1 MGMVAGPE
9 RDKLYAQD
17 LQELTLGKA
26 VELAESVRYARLAA
40 QAAPAGSAAVIGA
53 ANDVVF
59 KIFKGERCSVC
70 GYTNHKSN
78 QCRFKSYKCKKC
90 DQKGHLRRMC
100 TLGNK
105 VHFIEKSDVDEDC
118 DGELC
123 YNIRCVKGKPM
134 TERVNVCGT
143 ALEFEI
149 DSGSAVSVLSENTFN
164 IYFKG
169 LTLSTSNKKL
179 LNYTGGSIETLGVAR
194 VPVSYSGVTRILDMY
209 VVR

>member
-1 MGMVAGPE
+1 M
-9 RDKLYAQD
+9 
-17 LQELTLGKA
+17 
-26 VELAESVRYARLAA
+26 ELAESVRCAGLAA
-40 QAAPAGSAAVIGA
+40 QAALADSAAVIGA

-70 GYTNHKSN
+70 GYTSHKSN
-78 QCRFKSYKCKKC
+78 QCRFKSYKCEKC
-90 DQKGHLRRMC
+90 GQKDHLRRMC

-105 VHFIEKSDVDEDC
+105 FHFIEKSDVDEDC

-169 LTLSTSNKKL
+169 LTLSTSNITKIIY
-179 LNYTGGSIETLGVAR
+179 NTDNI
-194 VPVSYSGVTRILDMY
+194 
-209 VVR
+209 